1 MPTMELQSSCG
12 FHHAAA
18 YNPLRG
24 EDIRRAE
31 PEFKMIMMV
40 MMIMM
45 IMMIMMMLVLI
56 MMIMTQS
63 SYWGV
68 YRTTRGRIKTIS

>member
-1 MPTMELQSSCG
+1 MPTMELQSSG
-12 FHHAAA
+12 RFHHAAA

-31 PEFKMIMMV
+31 LEFKMIMMV
-40 MMIMM
+40 MMIMV

-68 YRTTRGRIKTIS
+68 YRSTRGRIKTIS